1 MAGETMAQKFLFL
14 PRARLHT
21 TFRYHALHDIESA
34 WWLGVWMLHF
44 YKPARHEESR
54 EISLLRQHETFLLFP
69 GTLIYDRRQINLE
82 NKYRFINTT
91 AAWIAAE
98 FNSAVERLND
108 IRILLLQHYLDLE
121 QTFPNGLPMLSSP
134 ANPASGAAFPGGPV
148 VDIHEPIKK
157 LFLAARNEYRNTTI
171 VSFKVLSNE

>member
-1 MAGETMAQKFLFL
+1 MAVETMAQKFLFL

-54 EISLLRQHETFLLFP
+54 EISLLRQDETSRLFP
-69 GTLIYDRRQINLE
+69 GTLIHEIRQLNLE
-82 NKYRFINTT
+82 NRYQFMNATE
-91 AAWIAAE
+91 AWIAE
-98 FNSAVERLND
+98 ELNPAVDILND

-121 QTFPNGLPMLSSP
+121 QTFPNGLPMLSSHQVNVKSLEC
-134 ANPASGAAFPGGPV
+134 A
-148 VDIHEPIKK
+148 
-157 LFLAARNEYRNTTI
+157 
-171 VSFKVLSNE
+171 